1 MVAFRNKSAL
11 LLFSPFRNK
20 SAISPATVKGTQ
32 ACSVP
37 RGGERETFTFRPWPK
52 ALSALHFSAVQPKSE
67 GHSVLSQLFD

>member
-37 RGGERETFTFRPWPK
+37 RGGERETFTFRP
-52 ALSALHFSAVQPKSE
+52 KSE